1 MLPVTTLFFLV
12 PPSGSFVDIGEVH
25 SLGSIVST
33 VGVVVDPS
41 AGIGLVVVT
50 SLVASS
56 GGAILPWVPVK
67 RRWCANRCDV
77 RGLCP

>member
-12 PPSGSFVDIGEVH
+12 PLSGSFVNIREVY

-41 AGIGLVVVT
+41 ASIRLVVVA

-56 GGAILPWVPVK
+56 GCAILPWVPVK

>member
-12 PPSGSFVDIGEVH
+12 LLSRSFVDIREVH

-41 AGIGLVVVT
+41 AGIRLIVVAL
-50 SLVASS
+50 LVASS
-56 GGAILPWVPVK
+56 GGAILLWVPVK
-67 RRWCANRCDV
+67 RR
-77 RGLCP
+77 

>member
-12 PPSGSFVDIGEVH
+12 PPSRSFVNIREVY

-33 VGVVVDPS
+33 VSVIVDPS
-41 AGIGLVVVT
+41 AGIRLIVVA

-56 GGAILPWVPVK
+56 SGAILLWVPVK
-67 RRWCANRCDV
+67 RR
-77 RGLCP
+77 

>member
-12 PPSGSFVDIGEVH
+12 PPSGSFVNIREVY

-41 AGIGLVVVT
+41 ASIRLVVVA

-56 GGAILPWVPVK
+56 SGAILP
-67 RRWCANRCDV
+67 
-77 RGLCP
+77 

>member
-12 PPSGSFVDIGEVH
+12 LLSGSFVNIREVH

-33 VGVVVDPS
+33 VSIVVDPS
-41 AGIGLVVVT
+41 AGIGLVVVA

-56 GGAILPWVPVK
+56 GGAILLWVPVK
-67 RRWCANRCDV
+67 RR
-77 RGLCP
+77 